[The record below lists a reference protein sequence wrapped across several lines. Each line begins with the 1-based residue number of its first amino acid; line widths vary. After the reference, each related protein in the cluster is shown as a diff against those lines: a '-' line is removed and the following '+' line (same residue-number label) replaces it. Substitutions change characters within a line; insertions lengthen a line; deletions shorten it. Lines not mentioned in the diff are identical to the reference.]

1 MNPQTTALLIVDLQN
16 DFIHPNGAY
25 ARGGAVSAAAAA
37 LPPRVAPVMQALREA
52 GGCVVSSHFTLW
64 PGPGN
69 APLISPHLLKLRP
82 FLRQGDFVRGG
93 WGHGLVDELA
103 LDGKGADFSVDKVA
117 YSAFYM
123 TQLEWVLRKR
133 GIDTL
138 MVCGIVTNG
147 GVASSAR
154 DAHVRDFHVIVLE
167 DGCAAFKQETHDT
180 SIRDL
185 ANIGDVT
192 TCAGAV
198 RMIAD
203 AKA

>member
-1 MNPQTTALLIVDLQN
+1 MNPRTTALFIGDLQN
-16 DFIHPNGAY
+16 DFIHPKGAY
-25 ARGGAVSAAAAA
+25 ARGGAVSPAAAA
-37 LPPRVAPVMQALREA
+37 LPARVKPVMEALRAA

-93 WGHGLVDELA
+93 WGHAMVDEL
-103 LDGKGADFSVDKVA
+103 GTADFSVDKVA

-138 MVCGIVTNG
+138 LITGIVTNG
-147 GVASSAR
+147 GVASTAR

-167 DGCAAFKQETHDT
+167 DGCAAFRQETHDT

-185 ANIGDVT
+185 ANIGEIMR
-192 TCAGAV
+192 C
-198 RMIAD
+198 AD
-203 AKA
+203 AVKHIAAAKA

>member
-1 MNPQTTALLIVDLQN
+1 MKPHTTALLIVDLQN
-16 DFIHPNGAY
+16 DFLHPNGAY
-25 ARGGAVSAAAAA
+25 ARGGAVSPAAAA
-37 LPPRVAPVMQALREA
+37 LPGKVAPVMQALRAA
-52 GGCVVSSHFTLW
+52 GGCVASSHFTLW
-64 PGPGN
+64 PGPNN

-93 WGHGLVDELA
+93 WGHALVDEL
-103 LDGKGADFSVDKVA
+103 GADFGVDKVA

-138 MVCGIVTNG
+138 MICGIVTNG

-154 DAHVRDFHVIVLE
+154 DAHVRDLHVIVLD
-167 DGCAAFKQETHDT
+167 DGCAAFKQEVHDT

-185 ANIGDVT
+185 ANISDVT

-198 RMIAD
+198 QMIT
-203 AKA
+203 KA

>member
-1 MNPQTTALLIVDLQN
+1 MNPQSTALLIVDLQN
-16 DFIHPNGAY
+16 DFIHPKGAY

-37 LPPRVAPVMQALREA
+37 LPARVGPVADALRGA

-64 PGPGN
+64 PGAGG
-69 APLISPHLLKLRP
+69 APLISPHLLALRP
-82 FLRQGDFVRGG
+82 FLRQGDFVRAS
-93 WGHGLVDELA
+93 WGHALVDELS
-103 LDGKGADFSVDKVA
+103 ADFGVDKVA

-138 MVCGIVTNG
+138 MICGIVTNG

-154 DAHVRDFHVIVLE
+154 DAHVRDLHVIVLE
-167 DGCAAFKQETHDT
+167 DGCAAFKQEVHDT

-185 ANIGDVT
+185 ANIGDIT
-192 TCAGAV
+192 TCAGAA
-198 RMIAD
+198 RMIAG
-203 AKA
+203 A

>member
-1 MNPQTTALLIVDLQN
+1 MDPRRTALLIGDLQN
-16 DFIHPNGAY
+16 DFIHPKGAY
-25 ARGGAVSAAAAA
+25 ARGGAVSPAAVA
-37 LPPRVAPVMQALREA
+37 LPTKVAPVMQALRA
-52 GGCVVSSHFTLW
+52 ADGCVASSHFTLW

-93 WGHGLVDELA
+93 WGHAMVDEL
-103 LDGKGADFSVDKVA
+103 GTADFAVDKVA

-123 TQLEWVLRKR
+123 TQLEWVLKKR
-133 GIDTL
+133 GVETL

-147 GVASSAR
+147 GVASTAR

-185 ANIGDVT
+185 ANIGDVMS
-192 TCAGAV
+192 CAEALKQ
-198 RMIAD
+198 IQA
-203 AKA
+203 A

>member
-1 MNPQTTALLIVDLQN
+1 
-16 DFIHPNGAY
+16 
-25 ARGGAVSAAAAA
+25 
-37 LPPRVAPVMQALREA
+37 
-52 GGCVVSSHFTLW
+52 
-64 PGPGN
+64 
-69 APLISPHLLKLRP
+69 
-82 FLRQGDFVRGG
+82 
-93 WGHGLVDELA
+93 VDELA
-103 LDGKGADFSVDKVA
+103 IDGKGADFSVDKVA